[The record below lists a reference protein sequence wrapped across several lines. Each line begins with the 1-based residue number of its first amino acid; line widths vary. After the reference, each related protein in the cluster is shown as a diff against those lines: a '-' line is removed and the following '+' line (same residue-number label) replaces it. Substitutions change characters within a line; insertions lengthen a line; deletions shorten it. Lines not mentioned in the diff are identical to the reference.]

1 MRYKKLRNNGNRKT
15 ITSNIDLVGEES
27 ESEPKRMRRYKGK
40 HYSPASIRNDML

>member
-15 ITSNIDLVGEES
+15 ITSNIDLLVGEGF

-40 HYSPASIRNDML
+40 HYSPAS